1 MVLHEQR
8 WEVGTP
14 AITWSTCW
22 PQPAHVVLEQERQFT
37 GRHMADRFPFEES
50 CVAITKL
57 YPLGY

>member
-1 MVLHEQR
+1 LAEASVVVLHEQR

-37 GRHMADRFPFEES
+37 GRHMLIDFPS
-50 CVAITKL
+50 RRRVS
-57 YPLGY
+57 